1 MYRLV
6 KTCDVKRSHDFS
18 VRYFYWCLSSIEIVD
33 IFGWREFNF
42 LRKMNFPLQML
53 TNASLQ
59 AQMTVTKMRCAQIP
73 KALMF
78 AAARKDSWEMDSH
91 VHVS

>member
-1 MYRLV
+1 MFLIV
-6 KTCDVKRSHDFS
+6 SFKLFFLK
-18 VRYFYWCLSSIEIVD
+18 SIETVG

-59 AQMTVTKMRCAQIP
+59 AQMTVTKMRCARIP

>member
-1 MYRLV
+1 MSLIV
-6 KTCDVKRSHDFS
+6 SFKLFFLK
-18 VRYFYWCLSSIEIVD
+18 SIEIVY

>member
-1 MYRLV
+1 MFLNV
-6 KTCDVKRSHDFS
+6 SFKLFFLK
-18 VRYFYWCLSSIEIVD
+18 SIETVE
-33 IFGWREFNF
+33 IFGWRGFNF

-59 AQMTVTKMRCAQIP
+59 AQMTVTKMRYAQIP

-78 AAARKDSWEMDSH
+78 AAARKDFWEMDSRA
-91 VHVS
+91 HVS